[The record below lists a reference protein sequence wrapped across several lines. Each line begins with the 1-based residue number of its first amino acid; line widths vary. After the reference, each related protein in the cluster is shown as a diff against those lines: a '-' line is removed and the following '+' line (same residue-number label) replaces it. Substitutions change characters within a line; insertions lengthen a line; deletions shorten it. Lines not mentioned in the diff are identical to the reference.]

1 MIFSRNYKTILAKKN
16 SQNLNWRGRFM
27 LYAPLFLW
35 IGVIFYLSSSQGSM
49 SQTSRFIRPFLEWL
63 FPLATEETLQIYHG
77 YIRKFAH
84 FAVYAVLAFFASR
97 AFWHSSKIFL
107 QRFWYVFTFLMVV
120 LTASI
125 DEFNQSFNAARTGSI
140 YDVLIDASG
149 GLTMILLLLIGKKW
163 FAR

>member
-1 MIFSRNYKTILAKKN
+1 MVEIVSHKITWRESIL
-16 SQNLNWRGRFM
+16 

-35 IGVIFYLSSSQGSM
+35 IGVIFYLSSSSGSM

-63 FPLATEETLQIYHG
+63 FPLAPEELLQTYHG

-97 AFWHSSKIFL
+97 AFFYSAKNIL
-107 QRFWYVFTFLMVV
+107 QRFWYLFAFLLVV
-120 LTASI
+120 IIASI
-125 DEFNQSFNAARTGSI
+125 DETNQTFNAARTGSI

-149 GLTMILLLLIGKKW
+149 GLTIIFLFWLLKTALRKR
-163 FAR
+163 AV

>member
-1 MIFSRNYKTILAKKN
+1 MKINKKV
-16 SQNLNWRGRFM
+16 LWRERFW

-63 FPLATEETLQIYHG
+63 FPLAAEETLQTYHG

-97 AFWHSSKIFL
+97 VFFYSAKNLL
-107 QRFWYVFTFLMVV
+107 QRFWYLFAFLLVV
-120 LTASI
+120 LIASI
-125 DEFNQSFNAARTGSI
+125 DETNQSFNAARTGSI

-149 GLTMILLLLIGKKW
+149 GLTMIFLFWLVRTASRK
-163 FAR
+163 RVV